1 MAIKV
6 RLPASIN
13 QGELEIEAEK
23 LTVNQLLALLS
34 QITGKDLEKILKRD
48 GELSPFI
55 SIFVNGRN
63 VRYAE
68 GLETEVKNGD
78 EVSIVPTVAGG

>member
-13 QGELEIEAEK
+13 QGDLEIEAEK

>member
-13 QGELEIEAEK
+13 QGELEIDAEK
-23 LTVNQLLALLS
+23 LTVNQLIALLS

-68 GLETEVKNGD
+68 GLETEVRSGD